1 MNISES
7 NKSVN
12 WILNNSSS
20 PTNHAKLIKQN
31 ELLVQESA
39 RPRKNEL
46 KKVRSISKPIQSQI
60 L

>member
-31 ELLVQESA
+31 ELLVLASV

-46 KKVRSISKPIQSQI
+46 KKVR
-60 L
+60 